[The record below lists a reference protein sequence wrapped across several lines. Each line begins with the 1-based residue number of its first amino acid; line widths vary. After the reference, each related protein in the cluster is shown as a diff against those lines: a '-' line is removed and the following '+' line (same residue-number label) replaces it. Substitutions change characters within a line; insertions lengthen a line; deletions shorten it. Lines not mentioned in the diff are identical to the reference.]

1 MTGLPGSDLHGGK
14 QNRRQSGK
22 ECERMPQSTKLSTAF
37 LATVILYLA
46 FMFLPLLI
54 PQMDSLPSWAT
65 MAAGE
70 LLIMVPS
77 LIYVKKN
84 GKDTRRMIP
93 HRRLTIGTVCC
104 LIVFVPAVS
113 PLVSFF
119 NYVTTIFFGNTAAA
133 AAGTITSMPVWAG
146 VLLMAVLP
154 AYCEEFVFRGIFFR
168 GYRRHGFYA
177 AALVSALYF
186 GMLHMNWNQF
196 SYAVILGIVFVLLEE
211 ASGTIYAP
219 MLVHFGINFQSVA
232 AMASYRSASDY
243 AQAVESSSQLLYG
256 SGGSG
261 MLVLQ
266 GGYLFLAALFS
277 AGICALLIYAIA
289 RINSRTGYMVWMLGK
304 GERAQL
310 KQLPKEKLFS
320 VPMAAAIVICIGFMC
335 WIALR

>member
-154 AYCEEFVFRGIFFR
+154 AYCEEFVFRVLFFR
-168 GYRRHGFYA
+168 GYRRHGVYA
-177 AALVSALYF
+177 AALVRICRISDDL
-186 GMLHMNWNQF
+186 
-196 SYAVILGIVFVLLEE
+196 AVGVVVELSVTLDTACRTGIFNECDLTESGIFLGRFDHEL
-211 ASGTIYAP
+211 
-219 MLVHFGINFQSVA
+219 
-232 AMASYRSASDY
+232 
-243 AQAVESSSQLLYG
+243 
-256 SGGSG
+256 SGGGVSG
-261 MLVLQ
+261 IKADV
-266 GGYLFLAALFS
+266 GG
-277 AGICALLIYAIA
+277 
-289 RINSRTGYMVWMLGK
+289 
-304 GERAQL
+304 
-310 KQLPKEKLFS
+310 FS
-320 VPMAAAIVICIGFMC
+320 VPCPCCRGFKTACRRKQRKGQGCQDCQYFFHFVFSFFEM
-335 WIALR
+335 IL